1 VIEDDFL
8 SLFEDE
14 FVAVEDDFLGWCR
27 R

>member
-14 FVAVEDDFLGWCR
+14 FVGVEDDFLGWCR